1 MMSGVSIALAGLLG
15 ASLTAAAAETAAAQA
30 ATGLRANEL
39 AAYTAAMDGR
49 KADALAAL
57 QRATDAAAATGAAG
71 DSGWDLTPQYAAL
84 LRFGLWDEMLAVLPP
99 DPRRI
104 GLRAGYLY
112 ARGFALAARGR
123 LPEAEATLAQLRALA
138 AQAPPGVAAGAN
150 TLEAVL
156 DVAVPIV
163 AARIAASGYRGGDA
177 TALLRQAAA
186 AEDRL
191 NRDEPADWFFPAR
204 DLLGAQLLEA
214 GRAAEAESVYRE
226 DLRRQPGSGWALFG
240 LAQALQEQGRTASAA
255 AVRRQFAQAWT
266 HADVR
271 LVASAFW
278 FTGPDTTSCECQREP
293 LDEAPVGR

>member
-1 MMSGVSIALAGLLG
+1 MMSGASLAGLLG
-15 ASLTAAAAETAAAQA
+15 ASLTAAVAVPAAPPA
-30 ATGLRANEL
+30 ATALRADEL
-39 AAYTAAMDGR
+39 RAYMAAMDGR
-49 KADALAAL
+49 KADALAAV
-57 QRATDAAAATGAAG
+57 QRAGDAAAASGSAG
-71 DSGWDLTPQYAAL
+71 DSGWDLTPRYAAL
-84 LRFGLWDEMLAVLPP
+84 VRFGLWDEMLAVLPP

-104 GLRAGYLY
+104 GLTAGYLY

-123 LPEAEATLAQLRALA
+123 LPEAQVTLAQLRALA

-163 AARIAASGYRGGDA
+163 AARIAASSYRSGDA
-177 TALLRQAAA
+177 IALLREAAA

-191 NRDEPADWFFPAR
+191 SADEPADWFFPAR

-214 GRAAEAESVYRE
+214 GRPSEAESVYRE
-226 DLRRQPGSGWALFG
+226 DLRRHPGSGWALLG
-240 LAQALQEQGRTASAA
+240 LAQALWAQGRTVSAA
-255 AVRRQFAQAWT
+255 AVRRQFAQAWR

-293 LDEAPVGR
+293 LDEAPAGR